1 MGFTSGTQIII
12 GRRNGEHHYD
22 KIGNLFYQGFY
33 FVVFFSAFLFGFIQL
48 VIPDILSAIFE
59 SENIIHFSQVYIKTR
74 GYGIFFTLIN
84 LLFISFFV
92 GITKTRILGIFTPLI
107 AGLNIILDLAFIN
120 GFEMIPAMGVEG
132 AALASVISEAIGSV
146 FFLIYMWRFVDL
158 KKYGLLRFISF
169 SWEKTI
175 TILQVSSPIMLQN
188 AISIGAWFTFFIFVE
203 NLGERALAISQIV
216 RGIYMFVMVPIFS
229 LGDATNTFVSN
240 LMGEKH
246 FGKIMPLIVKASG
259 LGILV
264 NALFFIG
271 INLFPEF
278 TLGIF
283 TPDPIITSEAIPTL
297 RLTTVSMFLF
307 TLAFVPFRG
316 ISGTGNTK
324 TALVIES
331 TSILV
336 YLLYTYYV
344 AVVLKLELYMV
355 WSSEFVYFGMLMII
369 SYLYLIYGNWKSR
382 KI

>member
-1 MGFTSGTQIII
+1 
-12 GRRNGEHHYD
+12 
-22 KIGNLFYQGFY
+22 
-33 FVVFFSAFLFGFIQL
+33 
-48 VIPDILSAIFE
+48 
-59 SENIIHFSQVYIKTR
+59 
-74 GYGIFFTLIN
+74 
-84 LLFISFFV
+84 
-92 GITKTRILGIFTPLI
+92 
-107 AGLNIILDLAFIN
+107 
-120 GFEMIPAMGVEG
+120 
-132 AALASVISEAIGSV
+132 
-146 FFLIYMWRFVDL
+146 MWRFVDL